1 MQKNAKCASCTN
13 RQNLTK
19 KTRQGFERSIKSY
32 PQFRVQKARKTEL
45 YTKLFTLST
54 KNVFFLEDLK
64 LIKTNNC
71 FVKKL

>member
-19 KTRQGFERSIKSY
+19 KTRQGFGCGKKSY
-32 PQFRVQKARKTEL
+32 PQFSAQKARKTEL

-54 KNVFFLEDLK
+54 KNVTFLKNLK
-64 LIKTNNC
+64 LVKTNNC